1 MLPYAICHM
10 PQKMLGSK
18 NDLKCESSKV
28 LGLVVEFENV
38 AICHMPR
45 VVHLMQYATKFIE
58 FKKGLEG
65 EFSNVFAQQFVL
77 RMLPYAICHKI
88 YLVLKKDY
96 K

>member
-1 MLPYAICHM
+1 M
-10 PQKMLGSK
+10 PQKNLGPK

-28 LGLVVEFENV
+28 LGPVAEFENV
-38 AICHMPR
+38 AICHMPW
-45 VVHLMQYATKFIE
+45 VVRPMPYATKFNK
-58 FKKGLEG
+58 FKKGPEG
-65 EFSNVFAQQFVL
+65 EFNNVFAQQFVL